1 MVAYERACAAA
12 GCLPY
17 PLDDDLLAEQIEGFA
32 VTFVEAGGSSSSING
47 YVYGLMKNLRLN
59 GRPLDDA
66 RRARVT
72 QTLVELSKAHPAVVI
87 RAAPVTG
94 EDCAALR
101 AYLRPFAARRGAY
114 AVQMLSIL
122 ALARSLKMR
131 VSEAMDLRWGG
142 VSLDADPRMLRV
154 FLPLRKNEK
163 ARVSA
168 ADVHVVAFDAIAD
181 ADPRLSLSQHARLC
195 GRTIRPYGSP
205 LSATGE
211 TLFCPMS
218 VNGVLSKSE
227 PSAWVSGELRRL
239 YRLAG
244 LPPPPLLER
253 RSSQGLRR
261 GRATEELEAGVAP
274 SDVMKNQWKSKSG
287 FAPYDVRKQ
296 ALAARIAGKISSA
309 RPHKVSSLPP
319 TVRGER
325 GTGGGSL
332 TSAPPPAHHTPPGR
346 TRGVAFRPLP
356 GGPEAGRT
364 RGVAL
369 RPLPGGS
376 PREAGR
382 TRSVASCPAWRL
394 PSAGVARAGRGRIP
408 LGRGAGR
415 RSRIAA
421 GPGAHPPPVC
431 V

>member
-1 MVAYERACAAA
+1 VVAYERACAAA

-211 TLFCPMS
+211 TSSARCPS
-218 VNGVLSKSE
+218 TASSARASRRPGSAVSSAGCTAWRASPRP
-227 PSAWVSGELRRL
+227 PSSSDAAPKAS
-239 YRLAG
+239 AAAA
-244 LPPPPLLER
+244 PR
-253 RSSQGLRR
+253 RSSRR
-261 GRATEELEAGVAP
+261 ASRPAT
-274 SDVMKNQWKSKSG
+274 S
-287 FAPYDVRKQ
+287 
-296 ALAARIAGKISSA
+296 
-309 RPHKVSSLPP
+309 
-319 TVRGER
+319 
-325 GTGGGSL
+325 
-332 TSAPPPAHHTPPGR
+332 
-346 TRGVAFRPLP
+346 
-356 GGPEAGRT
+356 
-364 RGVAL
+364 
-369 RPLPGGS
+369 
-376 PREAGR
+376 
-382 TRSVASCPAWRL
+382 
-394 PSAGVARAGRGRIP
+394 
-408 LGRGAGR
+408 
-415 RSRIAA
+415 
-421 GPGAHPPPVC
+421 
-431 V
+431 